1 MSSRAESETLLEF
14 PCEFPVK
21 VFGKDTEEFER
32 VVFEAI
38 SAHVPGLQANAV
50 TRNESSKGNY
60 VALTVTFTATSKQ
73 QLDDIYRGLTSQ
85 PLVLMAL

>member
-1 MSSRAESETLLEF
+1 MTSRAEAETLLEF

-21 VFGKDTEEFER
+21 VFGKDSAEFER

-38 SAHVPGLQANAV
+38 STHVPGLQPDAV
-50 TRNESSKGNY
+50 TRHASSKGNY
-60 VALTVTFTATSKQ
+60 VALTVTFTATSKL
-73 QLDDIYRGLTSQ
+73 QLDSIYRELTSQ